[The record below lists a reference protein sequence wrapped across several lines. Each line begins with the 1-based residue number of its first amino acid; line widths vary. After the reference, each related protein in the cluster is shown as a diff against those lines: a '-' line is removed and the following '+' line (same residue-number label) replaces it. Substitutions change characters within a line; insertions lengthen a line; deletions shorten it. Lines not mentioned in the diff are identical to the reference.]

1 MGHAE
6 LSYGLAETVD
16 DIAEVSAYIWESGWS
31 AANGGNLTVD
41 VTGLVQPGDFEAC
54 DVPLLPLGVAAPA
67 MAGRSLFVT
76 VSGSRFRD
84 VPKAPGK
91 ALILLQV
98 SDSGDRYR
106 VLWGGEGGGKPTM
119 EFIPHLKAHAYLLAA
134 GRPQPVV
141 LHTHPVH
148 LIAATH
154 LPEYGTP
161 AFDRVLEVSLSTA
174 RVFLPAGV
182 GMVGAMPMGSEA
194 LADATVEA
202 LAGRKAVLWQR
213 HGCVAVGADVFE
225 AFDTTDMLEKAAQM
239 FLVCLSSGCLPGWP
253 GPDGAPA

>member
-1 MGHAE
+1 MGYSE
-6 LSYGLAETVD
+6 LSYGLGETVD
-16 DIAEVSAYIWESGWS
+16 GIAEISEYIWESGWS

-41 VTGLVQPGDFEAC
+41 VTRLVQPGDF
-54 DVPLLPLGVAAPA
+54 DVCASPLLPLPLMAPA
-67 MAGRSLFVT
+67 LAGRSLFVT

-84 VPKAPGK
+84 VPKRPEK
-91 ALILLQV
+91 ALILLQL

-119 EFIPHLKAHAYLLAA
+119 EFIPHLKAHAYLRTA
-134 GRPQPVV
+134 GLPQPVV

-182 GMVGAMPMGSEA
+182 GMVGTMSMGSEA
-194 LADATVEA
+194 LADATVDA

-213 HGCVAVGADVFE
+213 HGCVALGADIFE
-225 AFDTTDMLEKAAQM
+225 AFDITDMLEKAAQM
-239 FLVCLSSGCLPGWP
+239 FLLCRAAGRRG
-253 GPDGAPA
+253 D